1 MPRRS
6 ALPNPCSRRANFTFC
21 TRACLRSRAR
31 GSARPDALCP
41 FLKDTSLLKRTH
53 GHLRLVSERTLRTDH
68 TDSTSTSTIIN
79 KRTGQRRSRPLR
91 WAQANSQTL
100 RGEAGGESTLR
111 GEAGARTDLPG
122 TICCVVCHVQR
133 TAFLLGAARA
143 TGAGAGAGGAVGER
157 GAAGALS
164 RTVPFHRQTFLP
176 LLLLA
181 PDGVL
186 SALRLVLGPA
196 LEAESESGGGGDAH
210 GRTGPAGAR
219 LDVEPALQ
227 KLRTGTG
234 TVAAA
239 CFCTVR
245 FSACS
250 ASSTCTS

>member
-1 MPRRS
+1 M
-6 ALPNPCSRRANFTFC
+6 
-21 TRACLRSRAR
+21 
-31 GSARPDALCP
+31 
-41 FLKDTSLLKRTH
+41 
-53 GHLRLVSERTLRTDH
+53 
-68 TDSTSTSTIIN
+68 
-79 KRTGQRRSRPLR
+79 RSRPLR
-91 WAQANSQTL
+91 WAQASSQSL

-133 TAFLLGAARA
+133 TAFLLGAAA
-143 TGAGAGAGGAVGER
+143 AGAGAGAGAGAAVGDR

-164 RTVPFHRQTFLP
+164 RTVPFHRQAFLP
-176 LLLLA
+176 VVLLA

-186 SALRLVLGPA
+186 SALRLLLGPA

-210 GRTGPAGAR
+210 GRVGPPDAR
-219 LDVEPALQ
+219 LDVETALQ

-239 CFCTVR
+239 CCCTVR